1 MSPMK
6 QKYFNL
12 YYLYYFVD
20 TYTTKELI
28 LEWKPEMG
36 IEAMD
41 NIQMPEFEL
50 SEYSADECPKD
61 TGKYA
66 TGIIRLTIFGTADCC
81 TTVIVQPFVNNIK

>member
-1 MSPMK
+1 MK
-6 QKYFNL
+6 PKYFNL

-20 TYTTKELI
+20 AYITKELI

-50 SEYSADECPKD
+50 SEYSADECAKD
-61 TGKYA
+61 TGKVRNRYNTFYLFLA
-66 TGIIRLTIFGTADCC
+66 QLIAIQQC
-81 TTVIVQPFVNNIK
+81 

>member
-1 MSPMK
+1 MK
-6 QKYFNL
+6 CSFCIVVFF
-12 YYLYYFVD
+12 FVD
-20 TYTTKELI
+20 AYTTKELI

-66 TGIIRLTIFGTADCC
+66 TGILHEFVFGAA
-81 TTVIVQPFVNNIK
+81 VILQKL